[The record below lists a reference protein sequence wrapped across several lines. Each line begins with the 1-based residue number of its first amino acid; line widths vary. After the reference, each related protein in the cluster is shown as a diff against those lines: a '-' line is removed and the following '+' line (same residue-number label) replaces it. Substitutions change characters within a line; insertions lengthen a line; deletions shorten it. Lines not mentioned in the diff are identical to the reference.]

1 MNDVGAAVLLAQS
14 IVERADIEEQKLA
27 CGTCVGSLEQRVRRQ
42 IDDHQRYAAF
52 RQRHRRSHGI
62 GASLESDIFQRE
74 LLIKEPPRRV
84 VVVDREPRT
93 RHPIIGGWHLDQ

>member
-1 MNDVGAAVLLAQS
+1 HVPPRPHSPLFPYTTPFRSVLLAQS

-27 CGTCVGSLEQRVRRQ
+27 CGTCVGSLEQRVRGQ

-62 GASLESDIFQRE
+62 GASLESDIFQG
-74 LLIKEPPRRV
+74 
-84 VVVDREPRT
+84 DRKST
-93 RHPIIGGWHLDQ
+93 RLNSSHQIISYSV